1 MKVIY
6 VNKRCEASMLKH
18 AFEAAGFRVFCVRT
32 ECQCQQKDNRRDGLI
47 VLNGDKVLLEIR
59 RCKECF
65 RRQNPQLFAGG
76 MGK

>member
-6 VNKRCEASMLKH
+6 VNKRCESSMLKH
-18 AFEAAGFRVFCVRT
+18 AFETVGLRCLRIST
-32 ECQCQQKDNRRDGLI
+32 RCQCQGMGNIRQGVM
-47 VLNGDKVLLEIR
+47 VLDGDKVLLEIR

-65 RRQNPQLFAGG
+65 KRQNPQLLAGG